1 MPNAVSA
8 SRLTSIGDK
17 TDTNPTR
24 IRFTPE
30 RKSAKNQNSMT
41 AAPSIRLSKATG
53 TALHRQLFLV
63 LREQIMRGVYEAGAL
78 LPTEEELCK
87 LFGVSSITVRRA
99 LGDLKS
105 EGLVERF
112 QGRGTFVSQ
121 QLPKSQFEA
130 ANFLEALKR
139 QGQETK
145 VKVLEVRIAVP
156 PAHVALQMQFS
167 SGAEAFFAAR
177 LRHVNNQPM
186 MVTEAWVPLPL
197 AKEVTAKL
205 LHQKPLYEILMS
217 KGVEFSRVIEEITAV
232 AASPSH
238 AEHLGTGI
246 GVPLLRMTRLMY
258 DKDNHPVELL
268 TVYMN
273 PERSRVLLNVPP
285 LEAQRGVAGRIV
297 HT

>member
-1 MPNAVSA
+1 
-8 SRLTSIGDK
+8 
-17 TDTNPTR
+17 
-24 IRFTPE
+24 
-30 RKSAKNQNSMT
+30 
-41 AAPSIRLSKATG
+41 
-53 TALHRQLFLV
+53 
-63 LREQIMRGVYEAGAL
+63 MRGVYSAGAAI
-78 LPTEEELCK
+78 PNEEELCK

-99 LGDLKS
+99 LGDLKN

-112 QGRGTFVSQ
+112 QGRGTFVSEL
-121 QLPKSQFEA
+121 LPKSQFEA

-156 PAHVALQMQFS
+156 PPHVALQMQFQG
-167 SGAEAFFAAR
+167 GAEAFFAAR
-177 LRHVNNQPM
+177 LRHVNKQPM

-197 AKEVTAKL
+197 AKDVTAKL
-205 LHQKPLYEILMS
+205 LHEKPLYEILMS

-232 AASPSH
+232 AASPTH
-238 AEHLGTGI
+238 AEQLGTGI

-258 DKDNHPVELL
+258 DKDNRPVELL

-273 PERSRVLLNVPP
+273 PERSCVLLNVPP